1 MSGILVELLDRAG
14 SVVARHR
21 FDQLPVR
28 IGRAYDNDVIVDD
41 PFVAPSHVQ
50 IERREDGVL
59 VARDLGTRNGTHAVA
74 QRRRSLKQ
82 GATKPASEIVLMPDT
97 LMRAGHSTFRVRPI
111 DHAVAAER
119 L

>member
-14 SVVARHR
+14 SVIARHR

-28 IGRAYDNDVIVDD
+28 LGRAYDNDVIVDD

-59 VARDLGTRNGTHAVA
+59 IARDLGTRNGTHAVA
-74 QRRRSLKQ
+74 KLRRSLTK
-82 GATKPASEIVLMPDT
+82 GASQAS
-97 LMRAGHSTFRVRPI
+97 RARSY
-111 DHAVAAER
+111 
-119 L
+119 